1 VIGADAVKL
10 AQERFGLA
18 SPPEGPLVPRERLVE
33 FARAL
38 YDELGYHYLSYIT
51 AVHYPPPVTGGARGE
66 KAAKH
71 GAAHGAATS
80 QSAAAAQP
88 AASSG
93 DAVQQ
98 PAPHAAAAQHAV
110 AAQPQVAAQSQLAA
124 QSHVAPPP
132 AEAAPAV
139 VEPIAPEPVPPARFI
154 VVYRVRNI
162 ARNSEYPFRCEVT
175 VGTSVPSL
183 CSVWAG
189 ADWQEREA
197 YDLVGPV
204 FEGHPDLRRIMLP
217 EDWEGHPLQR
227 QYAIDTPHRPWR

>member
-1 VIGADAVKL
+1 MIGADAVTL

-33 FARAL
+33 LARAL
-38 YDELGYHYLSYIT
+38 YDELGYRYLSYIT
-51 AVHYPPPVTGGARGE
+51 AVHYPPPAAGGARAE

-71 GAAHGAATS
+71 GATHAVVADAAT
-80 QSAAAAQP
+80 P
-88 AASSG
+88 I
-93 DAVQQ
+93 
-98 PAPHAAAAQHAV
+98 V
-110 AAQPQVAAQSQLAA
+110 AAPMPEAAG
-124 QSHVAPPP
+124 APPETP
-132 AEAAPAV
+132 
-139 VEPIAPEPVPPARFI
+139 APEPVAPARYI

-162 ARNSEYPFRCEVT
+162 AANSEYPFRCEVT

>member
-18 SPPEGPLVPRERLVE
+18 TPPEGPLVPRERLVE

-38 YDELGYHYLSYIT
+38 YDELGYLYLSYIT
-51 AVHYPPPVTGGARGE
+51 AVHYPESKPTAAKRHGEAE
-66 KAAKH
+66 KAPAEV
-71 GAAHGAATS
+71 
-80 QSAAAAQP
+80 AQP
-88 AASSG
+88 EI
-93 DAVQQ
+93 V
-98 PAPHAAAAQHAV
+98 
-110 AAQPQVAAQSQLAA
+110 
-124 QSHVAPPP
+124 
-132 AEAAPAV
+132 
-139 VEPIAPEPVPPARFI
+139 IPARFI

-162 ARNSEYPFRCEVT
+162 AQKSEYPFRCEVPM
-175 VGTSVPSL
+175 GTSVPSL

-217 EDWEGHPLQR
+217 EDWDGHPLQR